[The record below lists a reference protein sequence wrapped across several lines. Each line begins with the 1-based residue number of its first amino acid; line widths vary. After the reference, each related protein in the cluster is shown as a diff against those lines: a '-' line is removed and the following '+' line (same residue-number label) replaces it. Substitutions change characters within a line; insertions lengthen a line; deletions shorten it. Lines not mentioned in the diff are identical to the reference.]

1 MTLSLLSLEQLSKAL
16 SDSPSHE
23 ALFQTLSQY
32 EDEAALLFNDNQISG
47 DANLLS
53 AFYSSFL
60 ISHLLTNQL
69 HEARAATHRLPQTLV
84 ASDAVLQNTIALLRA
99 VWQHK
104 PSEVYRILRHL
115 PWPEPVNIIIRKYEA
130 YYTEKS
136 FGEISRAF
144 EAIRPDVAAEYLGL
158 DPSSNVVEALTQK
171 GWTWDAQAQLL
182 RPNLPTEP
190 VKLDGQRTNGIPR
203 LVGLVNKA
211 S

>member
-1 MTLSLLSLEQLSKAL
+1 MKVSRLLPCSSTYTNDRAFNA
-16 SDSPSHE
+16 SPPY
-23 ALFQTLSQY
+23 A
-32 EDEAALLFNDNQISG
+32 
-47 DANLLS
+47 
-53 AFYSSFL
+53 
-60 ISHLLTNQL
+60 
-69 HEARAATHRLPQTLV
+69 
-84 ASDAVLQNTIALLRA
+84 
-99 VWQHK
+99 
-104 PSEVYRILRHL
+104 
-115 PWPEPVNIIIRKYEA
+115 A

-136 FGEISRAF
+136 FEEISRAF